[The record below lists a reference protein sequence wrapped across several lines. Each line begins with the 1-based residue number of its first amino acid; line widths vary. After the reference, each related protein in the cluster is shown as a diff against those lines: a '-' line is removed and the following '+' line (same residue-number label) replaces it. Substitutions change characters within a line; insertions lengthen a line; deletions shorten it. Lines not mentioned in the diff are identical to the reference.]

1 MNAKRTAAAI
11 PLMPA
16 AGPLMTGETIQA
28 ADLAV
33 ILLAAAVGGT
43 AAGLPAAEAAAAV
56 VEYKVPYRSYR
67 CRQLLRLPQ
76 NSRCNR

>member
-16 AGPLMTGETIQA
+16 AGPLMTGETIQT

-33 ILLAAAVGGT
+33 ILPAAAAAGT
-43 AAGLPAAEAAAAV
+43 AAGHLAALPAAVAAAAAAK
-56 VEYKVPYRSYR
+56 YKGLLLPCR
-67 CRQLLRLPQ
+67 CR
-76 NSRCNR
+76 